1 MFFPEIMFKQKLY
14 KVGFIPTSFFPKK
27 LFYPFLVDG
36 NDYSV
41 NYKTYLAL
49 RSPAPAEKQIYIYKE
64 FCIMNKDSFSY
75 KKGFRKGIEIYTD
88 NLRSGGYF
96 ADSNNKRTMNNCRSY
111 ADKGFKNNIRL
122 TENQT
127 DYYYGLADGIE
138 YKYKSGGTP
147 LSPVKQDSPFE
158 RREREHY
165 YSKAVDDEIFG

>member
-1 MFFPEIMFKQKLY
+1 
-14 KVGFIPTSFFPKK
+14 
-27 LFYPFLVDG
+27 
-36 NDYSV
+36 
-41 NYKTYLAL
+41 
-49 RSPAPAEKQIYIYKE
+49 
-64 FCIMNKDSFSY
+64 MNKDSFSY
-75 KKGFRKGIEIYTD
+75 KKDFRKGIKIYTD

-96 ADSNNKRTMNNCRSY
+96 ADANNKRTMNNCRSY

-158 RREREHY
+158 RRERKHY
-165 YSKAVDDEIFG
+165 YGKDVDDEIFD

>member
-1 MFFPEIMFKQKLY
+1 
-14 KVGFIPTSFFPKK
+14 
-27 LFYPFLVDG
+27 
-36 NDYSV
+36 
-41 NYKTYLAL
+41 
-49 RSPAPAEKQIYIYKE
+49 
-64 FCIMNKDSFSY
+64 MNKDSFSY

-88 NLRSGGYF
+88 NLRSSGYY
-96 ADSNNKRTMNNCRSY
+96 ADVNNRRTITNCRSY

-147 LSPVKQDSPFE
+147 LSSVKQDSPFE

-165 YSKAVDDEIFG
+165 YGKAVDDEIFG

>member
-1 MFFPEIMFKQKLY
+1 
-14 KVGFIPTSFFPKK
+14 
-27 LFYPFLVDG
+27 
-36 NDYSV
+36 
-41 NYKTYLAL
+41 
-49 RSPAPAEKQIYIYKE
+49 
-64 FCIMNKDSFSY
+64 MNKDSFSY

-138 YKYKSGGTP
+138 YKYKSGARDLYLITFSTP
-147 LSPVKQDSPFE
+147 QIKI
-158 RREREHY
+158 
-165 YSKAVDDEIFG
+165 IF